1 MYGIPVAGVVK
12 MGRMKPAFLCFA
24 VGAATRHDGDAF
36 HLSKDIHIEN
46 LQPRRNATVVF
57 FTFLFLVSCSHEIST
72 PNSYKLTS
80 LGK

>member
-36 HLSKDIHIEN
+36 HLSEDIHTEN
-46 LQPRRNATVVF
+46 PQPRRNAIVF
-57 FTFLFLVSCSHEIST
+57 FFFFLQFPRDLDS
-72 PNSYKLTS
+72 
-80 LGK
+80 